1 MEAHISNA
9 GVIIFWPFLTLFF
22 ERSNLLRDGTFID
35 VAAQQRGAYLLQYLV
50 YGAIDFPEHQLLLNK
65 LMVGLSPA
73 HALVPL
79 NQVTAE
85 EKELADS
92 LMDGLRSNWE
102 KVQNSSDA
110 AIRESFL
117 QRDRILSLNPESH
130 KLTVTQRSLD
140 ILLDFIPWDIRRI
153 ELSWI
158 DYSIEVF
165 WR

>member
-9 GVIIFWPFLTLFF
+9 GVIIFWPFLNTFF
-22 ERSNLLRDGTFID
+22 ERVNLVHEGTFID

-65 LMVGLSPA
+65 LMVGLSPT

-79 NQVTAE
+79 NQITAE
-85 EKELADS
+85 EKEVADS

-117 QRDRILSLNPESH
+117 QRDGILSFNPERL
-130 KLTVTQRSLD
+130 KLTVEQKGID
-140 ILLDFIPWDIRRI
+140 VLLDFIPWDIRRI
-153 ELSWI
+153 DLPWI
-158 DYSIEVF
+158 NNSIEVF